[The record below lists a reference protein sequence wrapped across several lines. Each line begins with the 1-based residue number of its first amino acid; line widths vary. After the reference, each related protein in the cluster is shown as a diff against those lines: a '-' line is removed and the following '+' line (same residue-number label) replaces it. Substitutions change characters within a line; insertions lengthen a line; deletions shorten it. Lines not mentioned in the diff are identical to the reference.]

1 MSGCPVVTRCQLPST
16 DPRNNGE
23 LLDDSE
29 VLEAAWAE
37 CAAQVDMVYDA
48 QQARP

>member
-1 MSGCPVVTRCQLPST
+1 MVTRRQLPPT
-16 DPRNNGE
+16 DPRNKGD

-29 VLEAAWAE
+29 VLEAAWTDWT
-37 CAAQVDMVYDA
+37 AQVDMVYDA